1 MILHIAKLLI
11 MALNLVNPTGL
22 LLSDSS
28 ITLPSPLPGGE
39 SPIRV
44 PMAWG
49 GPCPA
54 TPGSAGHQHYSPQSS
69 APLIRTSPLCL
80 PLPDFIPFSQIFP
93 FLGPFC
99 YPSFFLSPPK
109 QPAPNYFFYMGPSF
123 VSSISKFD
131 GFAITT

>member
-11 MALNLVNPTGL
+11 IALNLVNPTGL

-49 GPCPA
+49 GRA
-54 TPGSAGHQHYSPQSS
+54 
-69 APLIRTSPLCL
+69 L
-80 PLPDFIPFSQIFP
+80 PRLALQVAS
-93 FLGPFC
+93 
-99 YPSFFLSPPK
+99 
-109 QPAPNYFFYMGPSF
+109 
-123 VSSISKFD
+123 
-131 GFAITT
+131 TTVHSHLHP